1 MAINKRELII
11 YQCKRCLWTW
21 PGRKETAPETCPKCR
36 SPYWDKERQFNGAD
50 NCVVADERRTP
61 QAD

>member
-36 SPYWDKERQFNGAD
+36 SPYWDKERQSEVNNGQ
-50 NCVVADERRTP
+50 NC
-61 QAD
+61 